1 MSPRDENDWPPDLD
15 EPAPDQEELELA
27 RRLGAATER
36 LIVGDPLP
44 DELGDDE
51 LIAASRMI
59 RSAGGAEEHLSSER
73 KQQLVALALDEA
85 GHAAGRTERRR
96 PVVLRAAPYLAL
108 AASIVLLL
116 SALMVGLPSMNR
128 DRAPSP
134 AAAKPQLLSR
144 PSNDLMGRPF
154 KDRAGAAR
162 RLDLVFADRLHGY
175 RQVRLAT
182 RTTTVMP

>member
-1 MSPRDENDWPPDLD
+1 MSPRDENDWPLGPD

-36 LIVGDPLP
+36 LIGGEALP
-44 DELGDDE
+44 GEMDGDE
-51 LIAASRMI
+51 LITASRMI

-73 KQQLVALALDEA
+73 KQELVALALDQA
-85 GHAAGRTERRR
+85 GHTSARTARR

-116 SALMVGLPSMNR
+116 SALMVGLPTMR
-128 DRAPSP
+128 DRAAPQP
-134 AAAKPQLLSR
+134 ARPQLLSR

>member
-1 MSPRDENDWPPDLD
+1 MSPRDENDWPDPD

-36 LIVGDPLP
+36 LIAGEPLP
-44 DELGDDE
+44 GELDGDE

-85 GHAAGRTERRR
+85 GHAAGRTDRRR

-116 SALMVGLPSMNR
+116 SALMVGLPQLG
-128 DRAPSP
+128 DRAAPRP
-134 AAAKPQLLSR
+134 ARPQLLSR

-154 KDRAGAAR
+154 KDRAGAAQ